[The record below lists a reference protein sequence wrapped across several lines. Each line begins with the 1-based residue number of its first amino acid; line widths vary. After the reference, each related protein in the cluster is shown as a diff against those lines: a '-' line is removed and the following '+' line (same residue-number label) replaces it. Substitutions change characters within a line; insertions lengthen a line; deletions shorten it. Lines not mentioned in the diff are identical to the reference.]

1 MSPWLPVADAV
12 KPVREAREPHVDPP
26 SVRLPQVPSSSSSS
40 SAVMRLPL
48 AGVVLLAAASYYV
61 YLPLPSGVCEPWK
74 LMLLDAV
81 FRPTLL
87 AGEIAHKLGL
97 CHRVHL
103 LNFLV
108 SSVEDVDAESSATL
122 QVTDTL
128 LGGIPTRIYRP
139 KGGKKLKRAVLY
151 YHGGGW
157 ALGGIRMASFD
168 YICRTVAEELDA
180 VVMSVD
186 YRLVPEA
193 VFPDQYEDAMA
204 AARAFLSEEVLQ
216 RYGVDPERTCVSGDS
231 AGGNLAAAVSQGLAL
246 DDAQKVRFKIQA
258 LIYPVLQT
266 LDFHTSSYQQ
276 NHGVP
281 ILYRH
286 LMIRFWLQY
295 LGGDSSLEPVLLANN
310 HSSLDEPAVTGAMRA
325 NVNWTAL
332 LPPTERGRGLKQLV
346 REKGT
351 PGVIGRLPALAD
363 VRAAPLLAGSEV
375 LSRTPRAYVM
385 TCEFDVLRDD
395 GLMYVR
401 RLRDAGV
408 EATNDHLVDGFHGC
422 MVYSRLPMLSGVGG
436 RSLTSYI
443 RWLDQNL

>member
-1 MSPWLPVADAV
+1 
-12 KPVREAREPHVDPP
+12 
-26 SVRLPQVPSSSSSS
+26 
-40 SAVMRLPL
+40 MRLRL
-48 AGVVLLAAASYYV
+48 AGVVLLAAAAYYI

-87 AGEIAHKLGL
+87 AVRLGL
-97 CHRVHL
+97 CHRIHL
-103 LNFLV
+103 LNRLV
-108 SSVEDVDAESSATL
+108 CLVEDVDARSSATL
-122 QVTDTL
+122 Q
-128 LGGIPTRIYRP
+128 P

-157 ALGGIRMASFD
+157 ALGSMRMTSYD
-168 YICRTVAEELDA
+168 YICRTLAEELDA

-204 AARAFLSEEVLQ
+204 AARAFLSEEVCQ
-216 RYGVDPERTCVSGDS
+216 RYGIDPERTCVSGDS

-246 DDAQKVRFKIQA
+246 DDAQKVKFKIQA

-276 NHGVP
+276 NQAVP
-281 ILYRH
+281 ILHRH
-286 LMIRFWLQY
+286 IMIRFWLQY

-310 HSSLDEPAVTGAMRA
+310 HSALDEPAVTAAMRSR
-325 NVNWTAL
+325 VSWTAL
-332 LPPTERGRGLKQLV
+332 LPPTGRGRRFEPLV
-346 REKGT
+346 QKTGT
-351 PGVIGRLPALAD
+351 PGVVGRLPALTD
-363 VRAAPLLAGSEV
+363 VRAAPLLAESEV
-375 LSRTPRAYVM
+375 LSRTPKAYVM

-395 GLMYVR
+395 GLMYAR
-401 RLRDAGV
+401 RLRDAGIDV
-408 EATNDHLVDGFHGC
+408 TNEHLVDGFHGC
-422 MVYSRLPMLSGVGG
+422 MVYSQLPMLSGVGQ
-436 RSLTSYI
+436 RSLASYA